1 LDISFALPK
10 GLLFHNYAAISRR
23 SCNRCDH
30 ISATYAML
38 VLSGLFYLYSM
49 TSLSVLNF
57 ERYIGILHPLFHR
70 AKITRTRILKYFFV
84 VCGLETVIA
93 IITLPFVRE
102 FRYLIS
108 ATSSLLAAMTVF
120 VYTSICCSRFKNS
133 NYPRN
138 CISRESENPTERK
151 KELAFK
157 KELKLAKACLIVV
170 LYFQICGSC

>member
-1 LDISFALPK
+1 MFIAHLTSEIWGSP
-10 GLLFHNYAAISRR
+10 N
-23 SCNRCDH
+23 CD
-30 ISATYAML
+30 ATYAML

-57 ERYIGILHPLFHR
+57 QRYMGILHPLFHR
-70 AKITRTRILKYFFV
+70 AKVTRTRILKYFFV
-84 VCGLETVIA
+84 VCGLQTVIA
-93 IITLPFVRE
+93 IITLSFVRE